1 MKKTL
6 HKKLSGVFGD
16 REAAAI
22 LRALEEDLELA
33 GVPFGSLDKEE
44 RNTLLKASVEKV
56 IQGIP
61 LQYITGKACFYGHF
75 FQVNEAVLIPRP
87 ETEELV
93 YYAFKK
99 IPQREAVNILDVGT
113 GSGCIAITV
122 ALERPDA
129 NVYALDVSH
138 EALEVAKNN
147 AKLLGATNVQFIQAD
162 FLNDG
167 SWYIDLPKFDFLLS
181 NPPYIS
187 KTETSVMSR
196 STIEKEPGL
205 ALFAPNEDVLAFYR
219 KIAELMPV
227 LMDQNSYLLMEI
239 NEFKSKDTLKIFEE
253 KSDRV
258 ELIQDMQGKDRILK
272 LRIK

>member
-1 MKKTL
+1 MKKIL
-6 HKKLSGVFGD
+6 HKRLSEVFGD

-22 LRALEEDLELA
+22 LRAFEEDLELA

-44 RNTLLKASVEKV
+44 RNSLLKISVEKV

-75 FQVNEAVLIPRP
+75 FQVNKAVLIPRP

-93 YYAFKK
+93 YYALKK
-99 IPQREAVNILDVGT
+99 IPKREAVNILDVGT

-138 EALEVAKNN
+138 EALEVAKKN

-162 FLNDG
+162 FLKDE

-187 KTETSVMSR
+187 KSETSVMSR
-196 STIEKEPGL
+196 STLEKEPGL
-205 ALFAPNEDVLAFYR
+205 ALFAPNEDVLAFYKR
-219 KIAELMPV
+219 IAELMPV
-227 LMDQNSYLLMEI
+227 IMNENSYLFMEI
-239 NEFKSKDTLKIFEE
+239 NEFRSKDTKKIFE
-253 KSDRV
+253 KQSKRV
-258 ELIQDMQGKDRILK
+258 ELIQDMQGKDRIMEVE
-272 LRIK
+272 I

>member
-6 HKKLSGVFGD
+6 HKRLSGVFGD

-33 GVPFGSLDKEE
+33 GVPFCSLDKEE
-44 RNTLLKASVEKV
+44 RNTLLKTSVEKV

-75 FQVNEAVLIPRP
+75 FKVNEAVLIPRP

-93 YYAFKK
+93 YYALKK
-99 IPQREAVNILDVGT
+99 IPKREAVNILDVGA
-113 GSGCIAITV
+113 GSGCIAITI
-122 ALERPDA
+122 ALECPDA

-138 EALEVAKNN
+138 EALEVAKKN
-147 AKLLGATNVQFIQAD
+147 AKQLGATNVQFIQAD
-162 FLNDG
+162 FLKDE

-187 KTETSVMSR
+187 KSEASVMSR
-196 STIEKEPGL
+196 STLEKEPGL
-205 ALFAPNEDVLAFYR
+205 ALFAPTENVLAFYKR
-219 KIAELMPV
+219 IAELMPV
-227 LMDQNSYLLMEI
+227 IMNENSYLFMEI
-239 NEFKSKDTLKIFEE
+239 NEFRSKDTKKIFE
-253 KSDRV
+253 KQSSRV
-258 ELIQDMQGKDRILK
+258 ELIQDMQGKDRIMEVE
-272 LRIK
+272 I